1 MSGITLKEH
10 GLTFVWACLK
20 EYLGASWPFALIF
33 AVGIAAAILL
43 PHIRRKKEAELEIVD
58 AKEYVPGTYEDSP
71 GPDASSAAWMFLSIV
86 IFCALTVMNPF
97 LVRILIPRLGMTTVY
112 YRFFWILPITFG
124 AAAWLTRA
132 VGSLRKKAI
141 QAILF
146 ALICAGLAFLIP
158 LNPGL
163 KNLRIPTNVY
173 KTDGAVPVLC
183 DSIHKDYEQTAAY
196 QKAVDKLSRTTD
208 RSSKKWLKRKAKEYP
223 LCVFPYGIEFAVR
236 QYDPTIRLLFNRNLR
251 LFYEGNTSTGI
262 AYNQKHKRYMRRKHI
277 LDAMYGRDPE
287 LTEEAFKKAMKKTKT
302 QYLIV
307 EEQLA
312 NGGFLVRAG
321 CTQVGVTAGYTI
333 FRYDQN
339 L

>member
-1 MSGITLKEH
+1 MSGITLKEY

-20 EYLGASWPFALIF
+20 EYLGGSWPFALIF

-43 PHIRRKKEAELEIVD
+43 PHIRRKQEAELEIVD

-71 GPDASSAAWMFLSIV
+71 GPDTSAVAWMFLSIV

-124 AAAWLTRA
+124 AAAWLARA
-132 VGSLRKKAI
+132 VGSMRRKTL
-141 QAILF
+141 QAVLF
-146 ALICAGLAFLIP
+146 ALICAGLVFLIP

-173 KTDGAVPVLC
+173 KVDGAVPVLC
-183 DSIHKDYEQTAAY
+183 DSIHKDYEQTDAY
-196 QKAVDKLSRTTD
+196 QKAVEKLSRTTD
-208 RSSKKWLKRKAKEYP
+208 RTSKKWLKRKAKEYP

-287 LTEEAFKKAMKKTKT
+287 LTEESFQKAMKKTKT

-307 EEQLA
+307 EEHLA

-321 CTQVGVTAGYTI
+321 CTQLGVIAGYTV
-333 FRYDQN
+333 FRYDPN